1 MSSNQNDRDSVWVSR
16 FLASRRST
24 RDFLPT
30 PVPQEIINQILTDA
44 LTAPSWS
51 NTRPF
56 KIAVATD
63 EIRERISG
71 EFLSRWNVLSRIMRK
86 GLKNKLRLIYSR
98 YGLPTSNRMIVKPYV
113 PELRPRAQRVGKEL
127 YELFGV
133 KRGDRDARDK
143 QWGKNY
149 SFFGAPVEMFIYIH
163 KSLHVFAASDAGLMM
178 ENLMLSAHG
187 HGLGTCAQGAVNIWD
202 DVVRKEFDIPK
213 DYRLLC
219 GMAIGYP
226 SDSPVNSFKAHRIGA
241 DEILFKHKKQKLL
254 GLNVMLA

>member
-1 MSSNQNDRDSVWVSR
+1 MSSNEHDAKWVSE

-30 PVPQEIINQILTDA
+30 PVPADILNQILTDS

-56 KIAVATD
+56 KVAVATGAVRD
-63 EIRERISG
+63 RISD
-71 EFLSRWNVLSRIMRK
+71 EFLSRWSVLSKIMHK

-98 YGLPTSNRMIVKPYV
+98 YGLPTSNRSIVKPYV
-113 PELRPRAQRVGKEL
+113 AELRPRAQRVGKEL

-133 KRGDRDARDK
+133 KRGDRKARDE

-149 SFFGAPVEMFIYIH
+149 SFFGAPVELFIYIH
-163 KSLHVFAASDAGLMM
+163 KSLHVYAASDAGLMM
-178 ENLMLSAHG
+178 QNLMLSAHA

-202 DVVRKEFDIPK
+202 DVIRKEFEISK
-213 DYRLLC
+213 SYRLLC
-219 GMAIGYP
+219 GLAIGYP
-226 SDSPVNSFKAHRIGA
+226 SDNPVNDFGANRISVN
-241 DEILFKHKKQKLL
+241 EMIVKPKISE
-254 GLNVMLA
+254 

>member
-1 MSSNQNDRDSVWVSR
+1 MSSDSNNRDAAWVSS

-30 PVPQEIINQILTDA
+30 PVPQEIIDQILTDA

-56 KIAVATD
+56 KIAVATGD
-63 EIRERISG
+63 VRDRISG
-71 EFLSRWNVLSRIMRK
+71 EFLSRWTVLSRIMRK

-98 YGLPTSNRMIVKPYV
+98 YGLPTSNRTIVKPYV
-113 PELRPRAQRVGKEL
+113 AELKPRAQRVGKEL

-143 QWGKNY
+143 QWAKNY

-163 KSLHVFAASDAGLMM
+163 KSLHVYAASDAGLMM

-202 DVVRKEFDIPK
+202 DVVRKEFEIPK

-241 DEILFKHKKQKLL
+241 KEVLFKPKKQK
-254 GLNVMLA
+254 

>member
-1 MSSNQNDRDSVWVSR
+1 MSSETKNRDAAWVSY

-30 PVPQEIINQILTDA
+30 PVPEEIINQILTDA

-56 KIAVATD
+56 KIAVATGD
-63 EIRERISG
+63 VRDRISG
-71 EFLSRWNVLSRIMRK
+71 EFLSRWTVLSRIMRK
-86 GLKNKLRLIYSR
+86 GLKNKVRLIYSR
-98 YGLPTSNRMIVKPYV
+98 YGLPTSNRTIVKPYV
-113 PELRPRAQRVGKEL
+113 AELKPRAQRVGKEL

-163 KSLHVFAASDAGLMM
+163 KSLHVYAASDAGLMM

-241 DEILFKHKKQKLL
+241 DDVLLKPKKQQ
-254 GLNVMLA
+254 

>member
-143 QWGKNY
+143 QWGENY

-163 KSLHVFAASDAGLMM
+163 KSLHVYAASDAGLMM

-226 SDSPVNSFKAHRIGA
+226 SDSPVNSFKAHRIGT
-241 DEILFKHKKQKLL
+241 DEILFKHKKQK
-254 GLNVMLA
+254 

>member
-1 MSSNQNDRDSVWVSR
+1 M
-16 FLASRRST
+16 
-24 RDFLPT
+24 
-30 PVPQEIINQILTDA
+30 
-44 LTAPSWS
+44 
-51 NTRPF
+51 
-56 KIAVATD
+56 K
-63 EIRERISG
+63 
-71 EFLSRWNVLSRIMRK
+71 
-86 GLKNKLRLIYSR
+86 
-98 YGLPTSNRMIVKPYV
+98 
-113 PELRPRAQRVGKEL
+113 PRAQRVGKEL

-163 KSLHVFAASDAGLMM
+163 KSLHVYAASDAGLMM

-226 SDSPVNSFKAHRIGA
+226 SDSAVNSFKAHRIGL
-241 DEILFKHKKQKLL
+241 DDFLFKPKKQK
-254 GLNVMLA
+254 

>member
-1 MSSNQNDRDSVWVSR
+1 MSSDSNNRDAEWVSN
-16 FLASRRST
+16 FLATRRST
-24 RDFLPT
+24 RDFLST
-30 PVPQEIINQILTDA
+30 QVPQKIIDQILTDA

-56 KIAVATD
+56 KIAVATGD
-63 EIRERISG
+63 VRDRISG
-71 EFLSRWNVLSRIMRK
+71 EFLSRWSVLSRIMRK

-98 YGLPTSNRMIVKPYV
+98 YGLPTSNRTIVKPYV
-113 PELRPRAQRVGKEL
+113 AELKPRAQRVGKEL

-163 KSLHVFAASDAGLMM
+163 KSLHVYAASDAGLMM

-202 DVVRKEFDIPK
+202 DVVRKEFEIPK

-226 SDSPVNSFKAHRIGA
+226 SDSHVNSFKAHRIGW
-241 DEILFKHKKQKLL
+241 EEVLFKPKKRK
-254 GLNVMLA
+254 

>member
-1 MSSNQNDRDSVWVSR
+1 MSASAKDHDGEWISQ

-56 KIAVATD
+56 KVAVATGD
-63 EIRERISG
+63 VKDRISG
-71 EFLSRWNVLSRIMRK
+71 EFLSRWQVLSQIMRK
-86 GLKNKLRLIYSR
+86 GLRNKLRLIYSR
-98 YGLPTSNRMIVKPYV
+98 YGLPTTNRSIVKPYV
-113 PELRPRAQRVGKEL
+113 AELKPRAERVGREL
-127 YELFGV
+127 YQSLGV
-133 KRGDRDARDK
+133 QRGDRAARDM

-149 SFFGAPVEMFIYIH
+149 SFFGAPVELFIYIH
-163 KSLHVFAASDAGLMM
+163 KSLHIYAASDAGLMM

-187 HGLGTCAQGAVNIWD
+187 YGLGTCAQGAVNIWD
-202 DVVRKEFDIPK
+202 DVVREEFEVSK

-219 GMAIGYP
+219 GIAIGYP
-226 SDSPVNSFKAHRIGA
+226 SDAKVNSFQANRI
-241 DEILFKHKKQKLL
+241 DVSELL
-254 GLNVMLA
+254 LKRKS

>member
-1 MSSNQNDRDSVWVSR
+1 MSSETKNRDAAWVSY

-24 RDFLPT
+24 RDFLPA
-30 PVPQEIINQILTDA
+30 PVPQEVIDQILTDA

-56 KIAVATD
+56 KIAVATGD
-63 EIRERISG
+63 VRDRISV
-71 EFLSRWNVLSRIMRK
+71 EFLSRWSVLSRIMRK

-98 YGLPTSNRMIVKPYV
+98 YGLPTSNRTIVKPYV
-113 PELRPRAQRVGKEL
+113 AELKPRAQRVGKEL

-163 KSLHVFAASDAGLMM
+163 KSLHVYAASDAGLMM

-213 DYRLLC
+213 NYRLLC

-226 SDSPVNSFKAHRIGA
+226 SDSPVNSFRAHRIGA
-241 DEILFKHKKQKLL
+241 DEVLLKPKKQQ
-254 GLNVMLA
+254 